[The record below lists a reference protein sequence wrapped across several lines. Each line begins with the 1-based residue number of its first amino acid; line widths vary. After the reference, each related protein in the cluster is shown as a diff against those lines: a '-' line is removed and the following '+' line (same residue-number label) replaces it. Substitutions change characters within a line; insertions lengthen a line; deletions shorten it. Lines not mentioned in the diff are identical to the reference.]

1 VGRRER
7 ADRAGRSPGAEAARL
22 RSRGRLRRAPTRVA
36 VRGPALA
43 VIDGKETVS
52 AIHAVQ
58 TVLYLVVFLFFVALI
73 VRFVFDWIQY
83 FSRDWRPR
91 GPVLVFAEGAYSA
104 TDPAVKALRRL
115 LPPLPLGGTRIDLSF
130 MVLFVVTMI
139 LMFVLAP

>member
-1 VGRRER
+1 MPGVRVYDRLVSVG
-7 ADRAGRSPGAEAARL
+7 AYP
-22 RSRGRLRRAPTRVA
+22 RAPPSAAPPLPTS
-36 VRGPALA
+36 
-43 VIDGKETVS
+43 DGKDTVS
-52 AIHAVQ
+52 PIHAVQ

-115 LPPLPLGGTRIDLSF
+115 LPPLPLGAIRLDLAF
-130 MVLFVVTMI
+130 PVLMIVTII
-139 LMFVLAP
+139 LLGVLAP